1 MQRLIFFRKIGFLP
15 FFYKHLWKGP
25 SWRLLFWFKL
35 LFMDSATWN
44 LFKKPWLIKIWEDLA
59 EKQQKMWQRLEI
71 LKKFQNLSK
80 KKDTPKIGPKSK
92 NQKHRK
98 LPTNEYYRR
107 MKSFFL
113 NIEPILSVFFFDMSF
128 SGFSILSR
136 HPKRVSNYRKFEQN
150 SSGLPF
156 CITNDCF
163 LLLFPYN
170 ARKMHLKW
178 FGSFLKIAVLAHFC
192 HNIVPGISNRVL
204 S

>member
-1 MQRLIFFRKIGFLP
+1 MRAI
-15 FFYKHLWKGP
+15 
-25 SWRLLFWFKL
+25 
-35 LFMDSATWN
+35 
-44 LFKKPWLIKIWEDLA
+44 
-59 EKQQKMWQRLEI
+59 QKALGH
-71 LKKFQNLSK
+71 QNLRIHGWETAKNVAEIANPEKIPKFVK
-80 KKDTPKIGPKSK
+80 KKDTAKIGPKSK
-92 NQKHRK
+92 KQKHRK

-128 SGFSILSR
+128 LGFPILSR
-136 HPKRVSNYRKFEQN
+136 HPNRVSNYRKFEQN

-192 HNIVPGISNRVL
+192 HNIVPGISNRVVAGMENDQKDT
-204 S
+204 